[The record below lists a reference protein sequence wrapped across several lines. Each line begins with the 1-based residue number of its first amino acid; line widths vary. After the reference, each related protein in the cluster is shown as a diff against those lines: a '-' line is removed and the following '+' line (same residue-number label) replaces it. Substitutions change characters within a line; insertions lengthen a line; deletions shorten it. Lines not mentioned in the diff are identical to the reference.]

1 MRKAGI
7 TIEGRTGD
15 TGPSY
20 DTDPDFIRREARS
33 QLLSRLSSRD
43 LGRFISRLVASET
56 GDVSYPSEPLD
67 LRNFAF
73 RGNRFGPPK
82 PKRRSGRYG
91 VQSGDLALFEKA
103 IETEDVGLLE
113 QAIGAGQGRMREDVR
128 RMPAYLQRMIE
139 TARRARRRSS
149 TFFPRTSLAGKP
161 MSVHVPG
168 RGLMEF
174 SKKSGRGGSG
184 GNKDIDRIVGQVLG
198 QGWRIE
204 KGKNHQKLVS
214 PSGAPVFYPS
224 SASDRRALQNFI
236 STLRKKG
243 AVVDGRGYG
252 GKEGKGGPREMSRRS
267 GSRPVAETA
276 FGFVPDR
283 RILEAIRRGD
293 MSFGQEIGAQRL
305 NTKRLSTT
313 VSMGTGRGRVRGTA
327 IAMIPENDRGLKG
340 QRDGREVGRNLGQGD
355 RKTRR
360 TKLSPYSPMAE
371 KVYEVLGAMLGAPTP
386 AVVRRRLTPL
396 EQQLATGGRLPQ
408 VGSSA
413 RTNIGATRR
422 IASGRFEHPQVRQR
436 RPLSRNA
443 WMIPWL
449 ENFEPMKHALLGHPQ
464 FDDEIRTQAT
474 RQLGSTRDMRR
485 IMLLD
490 QILGQ
495 TDRHGSN
502 MMVGKGRGG
511 KRRILGIDNE
521 HMFSMGGLNR
531 PISDLDRQLNNTP
544 QFSSFS
550 ARYMPRDVPV
560 GGGTLLPW
568 MTKGSGSSLSRIKLT
583 KQEQDASAREAKAL
597 RGILGG
603 KRSMKIVEESFLTA
617 GYSKRDTDKYMETLR
632 TRLEAAAITRESE
645 AASGHSDAGNY
656 NKMLQMSRRSGAQRK
671 LASRTRATGRGVMLP
686 QDFRG
691 DDFSD
696 LPRPM
701 RLLGEMLQRKD
712 RGRIARPV
720 VFEDETR
727 TSLVTGKEF
736 IPGRASKGSRP
747 VIPQNLA
754 GRSPEQ
760 IFAEALVASHNAG
773 VRVREIGADPE
784 RLIKAQLRAMG
795 VTDPYDVGG
804 KRIVSRRDQMTAAR
818 AYQLLRRQQAG
829 LGSIASLAP
838 GSVGLSSFLMSP
850 GGDQGMRRD
859 LLAGALDEMS
869 GFEAFRE
876 VSAGTSG
883 ARRDRRSG
891 QSGNRRI
898 GLKGGFIATAPN
910 RFHVPGMDDAAGLR
924 NFVVGAMTHRMPGTH
939 EQGKLGALAGLG
951 VPGVGTSLM
960 AYELRRHARAT
971 MEARRRYPG
980 ALEAKYGVSPA
991 DLPRLNMRPGS
1002 PGGLSLKASGA
1013 GMGLYE
1019 ALGFEFSDPENM
1031 DTRYMSMGGDKVVDM
1046 YGRIRAEI
1054 KRVEA
1059 RLAEQGIAYSPM
1071 EFARRSGKAWTD
1083 PNLENRRMSISSKLV
1098 PMISDPEQ
1106 LRVGEEDLL
1115 GPFTRGTRFKLQSE
1129 TYTSGP
1135 SAGKPIPRPASHRG
1149 VKYYTATTPG
1159 GIKISGIPED
1169 VDRGRLQQLIASTET
1184 MRRKYPDKSFQVHL
1198 QYGKGDKGALGTADL
1213 GGSLMEL
1220 RDSLFSEFAEQ
1231 TGGWRNDFE
1240 TLTPT
1245 NPNQVREHY
1254 GPWEEGKRRKFKMIP
1269 RGAPEG
1275 RHQTL
1280 DSGHTLLSHEFGHLL
1295 SPEKWRQRLWK
1306 DAGFQGT
1313 MAGASFPYLDFKRR
1327 GQGVRGEYGD
1337 MATISQW
1344 SDQGRSPGGAIK
1356 DFLLPHERINNGG
1369 GYRGVPGYFGGEYS
1383 PGSKAN
1389 KKMLGSQAPI
1399 RDDIFPAMMR
1409 KIGELMVIGEYG
1421 PLASVLPRYQKKT
1434 KVRGQTRM
1442 PGDTKFQTIEE
1453 AMDELWKIGGY
1464 RNAET
1469 YSPASEWY
1477 ASMFERY
1484 NARSFGQPGAI
1495 PKHNMLGYRVA
1506 RIIAKNS
1513 GWAEYSK
1520 RSGGIGSGIGGMLG
1534 GIFGKGKPNIMQQI
1548 TGGQTY
1554 GMTLEDLLS
1563 GDIMGMGKNNIGHWS
1578 GGAGKEIL
1586 ALKTLTGEVRN
1597 VLAQPMEGQF
1607 PNKAMEILAGLLG
1620 VDTPTILERSIGGR
1634 RMAIQPMAPGETAI
1648 DFVNKRNAPPSKMV
1662 DVWEDDEIIGRFS
1675 QPLGPRSDDPNLRD
1689 KPWLASRG
1697 GRRMQILDHLG
1708 QTFDRHGLNYL
1719 LNLADPKGGV
1729 GSPGNY
1735 RVTAIDHDLTLSP
1748 PGTGRMGQQPYRP
1761 ASDVPIGIP
1770 GKFRDTQTKLA
1781 REEAATLAG
1790 IMTRRKVIEP
1800 QLLEALRAGGYSEQ
1814 EALATVDSIFRRAR
1828 EAFRSRM
1835 AESRG
1840 AARPDGRE
1848 LSRRSGGG
1856 GMNGL
1861 RNPLAEY
1868 SKRSGG
1874 AATKDPY
1881 TSLQTA
1887 FEQVTL
1893 TAIKNLKVSLA
1904 GQKMNPGLFRQSIE
1918 SFQKSILDAATGQ
1931 GEFAGGSMQKALKG
1945 IAPKA
1950 RKSLMGMF
1958 SGILGDIVE
1967 TGTAAFESGQ
1977 LKGIPLRKVL
1987 FSMLGQVPSTYA
1999 PDIAQIAANPAL
2011 QGKKPSG
2018 RRDRIPGI
2026 AGINKYAG
2034 GLQQL
2039 GGVPISSGLRLAGSA
2054 TLDQHL
2060 LDQGFN
2066 PENYR
2071 GRAGLVTDLVQKY
2084 IPSSPGLPSGLR
2096 FTDTLTPDRDGRSSW
2111 GHYMPSRG
2119 AGMVGPGTAY
2129 PDDRVGQISLDLGSQ
2144 GGMRRNGLD
2153 RSTVTIGK
2161 LLATTAHEITHKMV
2175 DEAQLEAAKLSI
2187 GKTDA
2192 EKEEILKKVTAA
2204 RGVPQ
2209 KDKYRAY
2216 SGISGEY
2223 MFVPKGSAPIGA
2235 RPIPLGSEQN
2245 PEGYSYM
2252 ELPKG
2257 SITESQYKALSPKA
2271 KASYEPG
2278 YVTAD
2283 QARKIDSNAGGQHIN
2298 VPGHFG
2304 PQAAMLDDFGAGV
2317 TEYAQLLAASTR
2329 ILQPG
2334 ETEASLLRSTAQM
2347 NAGSRANITSFSAA
2361 TPGVA
2366 GVLNPFQG
2374 GLLKAFDLSPT
2385 LGVGTAMKPVAEF
2398 LGALQRNMSAQMTD
2412 SAAAG
2417 GLDPKDLG
2425 GMFTKALA
2433 KAIEATPKGER
2444 ANVLSA
2450 IRPERMLDAAVILD
2464 SIGRAKNIPA
2474 LTRMIDAGGAVPAVS
2489 SPHGILASDAETDAD
2504 VQRINREL
2512 ARGGGRGSR
2521 RGKPAP
2527 GPAPTPGAGPGS
2539 LPPDRVAVISPKGA
2553 DLLSK
2558 LTEILSMGLSG
2569 GGKEN
2574 IPLRKVLRKEAG
2586 LPDRPLTGTQ
2596 LATDSLTS
2604 SGIAA
2609 LAEQFPELLP
2619 FVREYR
2625 PDHPLLGAQPGSR
2638 VPATKRGRRGGPV
2651 GPTGSGSTAVQPYVD
2666 TMDPDYYQN
2675 QADAFFSSR
2684 VTDAFNMLGGQG
2696 GLGYSPRG
2704 FGNHMNVLLD
2714 AMPEDQLQGGIDKLK
2729 QFGATMKDAFL
2740 SSKPVVGLMQD
2751 FDDAVL
2757 RAADGSL
2764 DFSKSLDAATASSGG
2779 LVNQL
2784 KETVKLA
2791 VAFVLTQNAANA
2803 IYRSIS
2809 HLSSGF
2815 IQFNQSL
2822 EDAKVGFSTLFYNA
2836 GDSMGVA
2843 EGRATGMIER
2853 LKEFANVT
2861 PFYFTQ
2867 LQEAAVRMQAFGLDI
2882 GQVLQRDP
2890 NTGELVGY
2898 IKNIGD
2904 AVAALGG
2911 GDEKIMRITYALG
2924 QMNSAGRVYQN
2935 DMMQLANAGIAGYE
2949 ILAEALIN
2957 ELEAKG
2963 KDMTNEDKKI
2973 LNDLYTNRVE
2983 AIRKLTTSGRISG
2996 KASAAAILSGLG
3008 EKYGGGMERLSKT
3021 MTGALSTVSDMS
3033 QSLVATM
3040 TGPLYNAIR
3049 DLVVD
3054 FAGVLQSSD
3063 TKSIFVELGQKL
3075 HGFAATVKEAI
3086 PATVATIVNAF
3097 TYLGG
3102 IIAKVFGGSDT
3113 TSAIDLLRSGMKT
3126 IGDLLSNNVV
3136 RAAILASVALKAM
3149 MSVVTANPL
3158 IATIGIVLAALGA
3171 LRQAYESNFLGF
3183 ADTVDN
3189 AMAPLTEMGP
3199 DIAESIIPALKD
3211 LIAAAAQVIGGGLVI
3226 ALKAALPI
3234 ISALA
3239 GALGGMAG
3247 ILEKLAPLI
3256 GTFMGAWIVKKVA
3269 IEGMAILFTK
3279 LQNAA
3284 ASAATAA
3291 GVAGVNMESWGKKG
3305 STYYAQRI
3313 PVESQTMQTE
3323 DGPVTV
3329 YRSAA
3334 PEQGAGAVVKNV
3346 SIGDAEKA
3354 RGSIGGSLPF
3364 QKMFAV
3370 PEHLRN
3376 VQLPYLANEGIRDA
3390 NGNMIGLDPASGTA
3404 FGARPENMVLR
3415 RRTVDEL
3422 AALQGGGLEAHQI
3435 AEAKKVLRGDQNLQQ
3450 AGLIDVSETGAI
3462 TASEKGKRYL
3472 REKIENERQRRAF
3485 DNDITVEEQV
3495 KRDQAEAASIRQA
3508 NKEGRGILG
3517 YVPRQIPDYAI
3528 TPAQL
3533 TPEEEVQALRGL
3545 KGQTFKEGFNYNYTA
3560 ELSRR
3565 HAEARAAGR
3574 YRTGLDGSEIPNL
3587 GLTGKLRAR
3596 GSATIQTVKDMF
3608 AMGGK
3613 TEMVGTAAD
3622 KFGSLAMA
3630 ASGLMMGF
3638 DALGSTLGISTKDM
3652 QGFSTALMGLS
3663 IVSKGVAAAMAGISA
3678 AGGVKNALGGLL
3690 GSMGGGIGATIMAG
3704 MAAAMFAASELSKH
3718 EAEKQKYLD
3727 QRKEDRTRQE
3737 NIRKNWNES
3746 GLGFQVPQ
3754 TVNGQ
3759 AQYDVYGFSD
3769 GKTLG
3774 GNIGQG
3780 KMDEMVAQGLFKK
3793 EATATAG
3800 KFTYTPTETG
3810 RAKGYISAKALT
3822 RAEDPTFTQVP
3833 RAALD
3838 RVDSL
3843 LTSSTG
3849 GLFESSPAERL
3860 GQENA
3865 DQLQALLQAGVI
3877 SEDVIAGLVADIRS
3891 EDNRG
3896 FLASLTE
3903 WRTPFW
3909 TTYGSEE
3916 MKAKYG
3922 SVYTDN
3928 LSTQITGATTLDTV
3942 EFTKDLMASPFRTDA
3957 ILNTVFGDEKSSLR
3971 GYEFTGKYAKEGVP
3985 NEAIF
3990 STSESLKLL
3999 NDSLD
4004 DASKALDEAKKKL
4017 SKLFDPFA
4025 TAFEQL
4031 MGRAKELLQ
4040 KEFEL
4045 EQQQL
4050 NAEMEDALYN
4060 VDALYNG
4067 ETMRLGVLEEQYKL
4081 LQEQKAEQEKLN
4093 ALNDAQENA
4102 ARATLGLFDAQQDPI
4117 QAAIAAREAAQKLQK
4132 EEQNYQLN
4140 QMGDSIEQ
4148 AKGSVQYQQTTT
4160 YYDEKKATLTA
4171 DQAERSRRLE
4181 ERAQQ
4186 LLKDIQ
4192 EGKITVAAAQ
4202 EEFMAMF
4209 EDAGLPLESI
4219 LETGQIQGEALAD
4232 IMGTAFAT
4240 RFQEL
4245 GDIIATTMADVVK
4258 AGIAAAAAEA
4268 NVDAIVE
4275 QIDKIENKKDKIK
4288 KKDVEAERERLKQV
4302 LVKSRASLLE
4312 YGTRIDVVGTD
4323 TGDKAV
4329 VAANSMTEY
4338 IKMLS
4343 GLNFDK
4349 YGDFLT
4355 RAQFGT
4361 EFDAIY
4367 SFFDKVYGTFGELQT
4382 VAVTMV
4388 DSHDRVP
4395 PPGATPPPTKPR
4407 TRATRGP
4414 KPTAPPT
4421 GYLPGSGQW
4430 LDSSDGLGWS
4440 WWGPNAYG
4448 GWGELV
4454 TRAKGGPVGGG
4465 QYLVGERGPE
4475 MLTMFPNG
4483 GGYVTPNHE
4492 LPNSIQS
4499 SAGALKAGKQGR
4511 YYGGLVGVTGRAG
4524 GGYVGPN
4531 RDTWNYDSPSESFT
4545 RSLGF
4550 IGDPTGFEQYS
4561 FNDFMNSQSNT
4572 RAQKNE
4578 LARRFPK
4585 LYARYIAGRIR
4596 SGGPRGWSPVMGRAD
4611 GGYLGGWDSWD
4622 RPQPTETP
4630 IPDTTGGH
4638 GIDSWGAPIA
4648 DENLVKGIPAGRVHF
4663 LGDLDP
4669 IQKIWNKLGP
4679 NSGKVGGSG
4688 NKIRFDWG
4696 DVIISDDYARTGQT
4710 VDLAALSEAARLSL
4724 AAAPENMFDPSDRT
4738 KRVTIVVVP
4747 DLGDGVV
4754 GRVKYP
4760 TGPRKNHIYLSPQ
4773 GTSSQGQSWDFNKR
4787 GDANTSGYLETIAHE
4802 TGHLV
4807 HSRKHGTPLLR
4818 GRGIFSP
4825 LVSLLS
4831 LGTQGGIGLPM
4842 GILER
4847 VEKKNPTLALALAR
4861 IFRLPGLA
4869 VNTQGRLADLNRD
4882 AFVRSAADQGR
4893 DVLNWAE
4900 FSGKS
4905 PAVSFYGMGSPAE
4918 NYADSFKYH
4927 VLDQAPGKHG
4937 ETLGEMILGP
4947 EPRPEEPRF
4956 KHGTG
4961 WDQVQIN
4968 DPEAQY
4974 KEELLAWRKKRAV
4987 AATSKVLA
4995 VREGW
5000 QNIRDSIN
5008 RKSVFPVDGKDAA
5021 YRDVAGGQRPDSFTP
5036 TYRTGSGSSAIGA
5049 GLQAFDK
5056 NMNTKKGNVFAS
5068 IAADIGQMAASGQWD
5083 FGRLIFNRIFD
5094 LVGAIPMIGGKLS
5107 IIAGLATTLLSGGD
5121 VGRAGVGMI
5130 GSVLG
5135 EWLGSMALAPI
5146 GMPWLGGF
5154 VGGIIG
5160 GALSDAIYTN
5170 IINPAAASKP
5180 NVMVGG
5186 GKYGV
5191 YNPGPNMPFA
5201 PGRAFGGSIGKNMP
5215 YLVGERGPELM
5226 IPDSSGYMLPNT
5238 GLRAL
5243 QAPGD
5248 LRMAGGGAT
5257 INASVTINNPVVSD
5271 AADIDK
5277 LAEKV
5282 SSAQVRTLRAAGFM
5296 RPS

>member
-1 MRKAGI
+1 
-7 TIEGRTGD
+7 
-15 TGPSY
+15 
-20 DTDPDFIRREARS
+20 
-33 QLLSRLSSRD
+33 
-43 LGRFISRLVASET
+43 
-56 GDVSYPSEPLD
+56 
-67 LRNFAF
+67 
-73 RGNRFGPPK
+73 
-82 PKRRSGRYG
+82 
-91 VQSGDLALFEKA
+91 
-103 IETEDVGLLE
+103 
-113 QAIGAGQGRMREDVR
+113 
-128 RMPAYLQRMIE
+128 
-139 TARRARRRSS
+139 
-149 TFFPRTSLAGKP
+149 
-161 MSVHVPG
+161 
-168 RGLMEF
+168 
-174 SKKSGRGGSG
+174 
-184 GNKDIDRIVGQVLG
+184 
-198 QGWRIE
+198 
-204 KGKNHQKLVS
+204 
-214 PSGAPVFYPS
+214 
-224 SASDRRALQNFI
+224 
-236 STLRKKG
+236 
-243 AVVDGRGYG
+243 
-252 GKEGKGGPREMSRRS
+252 
-267 GSRPVAETA
+267 
-276 FGFVPDR
+276 
-283 RILEAIRRGD
+283 
-293 MSFGQEIGAQRL
+293 
-305 NTKRLSTT
+305 
-313 VSMGTGRGRVRGTA
+313 
-327 IAMIPENDRGLKG
+327 
-340 QRDGREVGRNLGQGD
+340 
-355 RKTRR
+355 
-360 TKLSPYSPMAE
+360 MAE

-396 EQQLATGGRLPQ
+396 EQQLATGGTLPQ

-413 RTNIGATRR
+413 RANIGKTRR
-422 IASGRFEHPQVRQR
+422 VASGRFENPQVRQR
-436 RPLSRNA
+436 RPMGRNA

-449 ENFEPMKHALLGHPQ
+449 DDFQPMKSVLRGHPT
-464 FDDEIRTQAT
+464 FDNEIRTQAT

-550 ARYMPRDVPV
+550 ARYTPRDVPQ

-583 KQEQDASAREAKAL
+583 KQEQDASAREAKTL

-617 GYSKRDTDKYMETLR
+617 GYSKRDTDRYMAALR

-645 AASGHSDAGNY
+645 ASSGSSDAGDY
-656 NKMLQMSRRSGAQRK
+656 SKMLEMSRRSGAQRR
-671 LASRTRATGRGVMLP
+671 LASRARATGRGVMLP
-686 QDFRG
+686 HDLPGGDFAE
-691 DDFSD
+691 
-696 LPRPM
+696 LPRPL
-701 RLLGEMLQRKD
+701 RLLGEMLHRKEVN
-712 RGRIARPV
+712 RVARPV
-720 VFEDETR
+720 EFEDSTR
-727 TSLVTGKEF
+727 SSLVTGETF
-736 IPGRASKGSRP
+736 TPGRASRGSRP

-773 VRVREIGADPE
+773 MRVREIGADPE
-784 RLIKAQLRAMG
+784 RLINAQLQAMG
-795 VTDPYDVGG
+795 VSVAQDGNVR
-804 KRIVSRRDQMTAAR
+804 RIISRSDQMTAAR
-818 AYQLLRRQQAG
+818 AYQLFRRQQKG
-829 LGSIASLAP
+829 MGSIAALSP
-838 GSVGLSSFLMSP
+838 GSVNVSSWLGQQ
-850 GGDQGMRRD
+850 GGDEGSRKD
-859 LLAGALDEMS
+859 LLGGALDAMS
-869 GFEAFRE
+869 GFDAFRE
-876 VSAGTSG
+876 VSAGTAG
-883 ARRDRRSG
+883 ARRDRRAG

-898 GLKGGFIATAPN
+898 GLTGGFIATAPN
-910 RFHVPGMDDAAGLR
+910 RFYVPGMPDAAGLR
-924 NFVVGAMTHRMPGTH
+924 NLVVGAMTHRMPGTH
-939 EQGKLGALAGLG
+939 EQGKLAGLKGIG

-960 AYELRRHARAT
+960 AYELRRHARAI

-980 ALEAKYGVSPA
+980 ALEAKYGVTPE
-991 DLPRLNMRPGS
+991 DLSALGRPQGS
-1002 PGGLSLKASGA
+1002 PRGLSLKASGS

-1019 ALGFEFSDPENM
+1019 ALGFSFSDPVDEDGKLPSRFM
-1031 DTRYMSMGGDKVVDM
+1031 HMGGHAVVDT
-1046 YGRIRAEI
+1046 YEKIRAEI

-1059 RLAEQGIAYSPM
+1059 GLAAQGIAYSPM

-1083 PNLENRRMSISSKLV
+1083 PNLEDRRTSISSRLV

-1106 LRVGEEDLL
+1106 LRVSEEDLL

-1135 SAGKPIPRPASHRG
+1135 SAGKPIARPKSHRG

-1159 GIKISGIPED
+1159 GIKIVNIPED
-1169 VDRGRLQQLIASTET
+1169 IDKGRLQQLIASTET
-1184 MRRKYPDKSFQVHL
+1184 MRRKYPDKYFQVNL
-1198 QYGKGDKGALGTADL
+1198 QYGKSDRGALGTADL

-1231 TGGWRNDFE
+1231 TTGWRNDFE
-1240 TLTPT
+1240 TFAPK

-1254 GPWEEGKRRKFKMIP
+1254 GPWEEGKRRKFRMVP
-1269 RGAPEG
+1269 RGAPDG
-1275 RHQTL
+1275 RHETLDNAQTL
-1280 DSGHTLLSHEFGHLL
+1280 VAHEFGHLF
-1295 SPEKWRQRLWK
+1295 SPDQWGRRLWK
-1306 DAGFQGT
+1306 EAGFQGT
-1313 MAGASFPYLDFKRR
+1313 MAGASMPYLDFRRR
-1327 GQGVRGEYGD
+1327 GKGVSGEYGD

-1344 SDQGRSPGGAIK
+1344 HDQGRSPGGAIK
-1356 DFLLPHERINNGG
+1356 DFLLPYERINSRGS
-1369 GYRGVPGYFGGEYS
+1369 YRGAPGYFGGEYS

-1389 KKMLGSQAPI
+1389 KEMLGSQHPL
-1399 RDDIFPAMMR
+1399 REEIFPAMMR

-1421 PLASVLPRYQKKT
+1421 PLSAVLPRYQKKT
-1434 KVRGQTRM
+1434 TSKGRTRM

-1453 AMDELWKIGGY
+1453 AMDELWRIGGY

-1469 YSPASEWY
+1469 TSPASEWY

-1484 NARSFGQPGAI
+1484 STRSFGQPGAI

-1520 RSGGIGSGIGGMLG
+1520 RSGGIGGMLG
-1534 GIFGKGKPNIMQQI
+1534 GLFGKGRPNIMQQI

-1554 GMTLEDLLS
+1554 GMTLEDLL
-1563 GDIMGMGKNNIGHWS
+1563 GGEIMPGMGKAPEGFT
-1578 GGAGKEIL
+1578 GATGKQIFN
-1586 ALKTLTGEVRN
+1586 LKTMAGEIRQ
-1597 VLAQPMEGQF
+1597 VLAQPIGGEYSQGGRF

-1620 VDTPTILERSIGGR
+1620 VETPTILERSIGGR
-1634 RMAIQPMAPGETAI
+1634 RLAIQPIAPADTASR
-1648 DFVNKRNAPPSKMV
+1648 FVQKRNAPPSKRV
-1662 DVWEDDEIIGRFS
+1662 DVWEDDEIIGFFS
-1675 QPLGPRSDDPNLRD
+1675 QPLGPSSDDPDLR
-1689 KPWLASRG
+1689 KQPWLASRG
-1697 GRRMQILDHLG
+1697 GRRMQILDHIA
-1708 QTFDRHGLNYL
+1708 QTFDRHNSNYL
-1719 LNLADPKGGV
+1719 LNLIDPQAGLGQ
-1729 GSPGNY
+1729 PGNY

-1748 PGTGRMGQQPYRP
+1748 PGTGVLGRSPYRP
-1761 ASDVPIGIP
+1761 ASNVPIGIP
-1770 GKFRDTQTKLA
+1770 GQFRDTQTKLA

-1790 IMTRRKVIEP
+1790 VMTRRKVIEP

-1814 EALATVDSIFRRAR
+1814 EALATVDAIFRRAR

-1861 RNPLAEY
+1861 TNPFAEY

-1904 GQKMNPGLFRQSIE
+1904 GQKVSPQLLRSSFA
-1918 SFQKSILDAATGQ
+1918 SFQQTILDAATGQ
-1931 GEFAGGSMQKALKG
+1931 GEFAGGSMQKALRG

-1958 SGILGDIVE
+1958 SGILQDMVD
-1967 TGTAAFESGQ
+1967 TGTAAFKRGD

-1987 FSMLGQVPSTYA
+1987 FGMLGSVPSTYA

-2018 RRDRIPGI
+2018 SRDRIPGI
-2026 AGINKYAG
+2026 AGINKYAT

-2039 GGVPISSGLRLAGSA
+2039 GGVPIAAGLRLAGSA

-2071 GRAGLVTDLVQKY
+2071 GRAGIVTDLMQKY
-2084 IPSSPGLPSGLR
+2084 MPSSPGLPSGLR
-2096 FTDTLTPDRDGRSSW
+2096 FTDTLTPDSEGRSSW
-2111 GHYMPSRG
+2111 GNYMPSRG

-2235 RPIPLGSEQN
+2235 RPIPLGSGQN
-2245 PEGYSYM
+2245 PEAYSYM

-2257 SITESQYKALSPKA
+2257 SITESEYKALSPKA
-2271 KASYEPG
+2271 KASYEKG

-2283 QARKIDSNAGGQHIN
+2283 QARAIDSNAGGQHIN

-2334 ETEASLLRSTAQM
+2334 ETQASLLRSTAQM

-2374 GLLKAFDLSPT
+2374 GLLKAFDLSKAT
-2385 LGVGTAMKPVAEF
+2385 GVGSSMKPVAEF
-2398 LGALQRNMSAQMTD
+2398 LARLQRNMSSQMTD
-2412 SAAAG
+2412 ATAAG

-2425 GMFTKALA
+2425 SMFTKALA

-2444 ANVLSA
+2444 SSALSA
-2450 IRPERMLDAAVILD
+2450 IRPDRMLDAAVILD

-2489 SPHGILASDAETDAD
+2489 SPHGIMGSDTETDAD
-2504 VQRINREL
+2504 VQKINREL
-2512 ARGGGRGSR
+2512 ARGGGSR
-2521 RGKPAP
+2521 KRKPAP
-2527 GPAPTPGAGPGS
+2527 GPAPTPGAGPGLGS
-2539 LPPDRVAVISPKGA
+2539 LPPDRIAVIAPKGA

-2558 LTEILSMGLSG
+2558 LTEILSMGVSG

-2574 IPLRKVLRKEAG
+2574 IPLRKVIRKEAG
-2586 LPDRPLTGTQ
+2586 LPDRPLRGTQ

-2625 PDHPLLGAQPGSR
+2625 PNHPLLGPQPGTR
-2638 VPATKRGRRGGPV
+2638 LPATKRGRRGSV
-2651 GPTGSGSTAVQPYVD
+2651 IQSRISTSTAVQPYAD

-2675 QADAFFSSR
+2675 QADAIFGSR
-2684 VTDAFNMLGGQG
+2684 VNDAFNMLGGQN

-2714 AMPEDQLQGGIDKLK
+2714 VMPEDQLQGGIDKLK

-2740 SSKPVVGLMQD
+2740 NSKPVVGLMQD

-3033 QSLVATM
+3033 QSLVATL

-3049 DLVVD
+3049 DLVVE
-3054 FAGVLQSSD
+3054 FAGVLQRPE
-3063 TKSIFVELGQKL
+3063 TLAVFVTMSQKL
-3075 HGFAATVKEAI
+3075 QGFAATIKEAI

-3102 IIAKVFGGSDT
+3102 IIAKVFGGSGT
-3113 TSAIDLLRSGMKT
+3113 ASAVDLLRSGLQT

-3149 MSVVTANPL
+3149 MSVVSANPL
-3158 IATIGIVLAALGA
+3158 VATIGIVLAALGA

-3189 AMAPLTEMGP
+3189 AMAPLAEMGP
-3199 DIAESIIPALKD
+3199 DIAESIIPALKE
-3211 LIAAAAQVIGGGLVI
+3211 LIAAAAQVIGGGLVL

-3239 GALGGMAG
+3239 SALGGMAG

-3256 GTFMGAWIVKKVA
+3256 GAFMGAWIVKKVA

-3284 ASAATAA
+3284 ASAAMAA
-3291 GVAGVNMESWGKKG
+3291 GVAGVQMSSWGKPG
-3305 STYYAQRI
+3305 ATYYSQKI
-3313 PVESQTMQTE
+3313 PVRAETVETE

-3334 PEQGAGAVVKNV
+3334 PEEGPGAISKGV
-3346 SIGDAEKA
+3346 SIGDTDKA
-3354 RGSIGGSLPF
+3354 RGAIAGHMPFEKMYALP
-3364 QKMFAV
+3364 
-3370 PEHLRN
+3370 PELAKVRL
-3376 VQLPYLANEGIRDA
+3376 QYLSNEGIIDPA
-3390 NGNMIGLDPASGTA
+3390 TGKLAGLDEQAGTAQGARTENKILRSRSMEEILAASGRVTVEQIVE
-3404 FGARPENMVLR
+3404 ARK
-3415 RRTVDEL
+3415 
-3422 AALQGGGLEAHQI
+3422 Q
-3435 AEAKKVLRGDQNLQQ
+3435 LRGDQALQE
-3450 AGLIDVSETGAI
+3450 AGLVDVSETGEV
-3462 TASEKGKRYL
+3462 TASERGRRFL
-3472 REKIENERQRRAF
+3472 REKLENERQRRAF
-3485 DNDITVEEQV
+3485 DNDISVEEQV

-3508 NKEGRGILG
+3508 NKEGQKVLG

-3533 TPEEEVQALRGL
+3533 TPEEELQALRGL
-3545 KGQTFKEGFNYNYTA
+3545 KGRTFKEGFNYNYTA

-3596 GSATIQTVKDMF
+3596 GVATVKTISDMF
-3608 AMGGK
+3608 AMGGQ
-3613 TEMVGTAAD
+3613 TEMIGTAAD

-3630 ASGLMMGF
+3630 TSGLLMGF
-3638 DALGSTLGISTKDM
+3638 EALGSTVGISSKEL
-3652 QGFSTALMGLS
+3652 QGVSTALMGLA

-3678 AGGVKNALGGLL
+3678 AGGLKNALSGLL
-3690 GSMGGGIGATIMAG
+3690 GSMGGPIGASIMAA
-3704 MAAAMFAASELSKH
+3704 MAGAVFVASEVSKH
-3718 EAEKQKYLD
+3718 EAEAQAYKN
-3727 QRKEDRTRQE
+3727 QRKDDKEREKAIKT
-3737 NIRKNWNES
+3737 NWNES
-3746 GLGFQVPQ
+3746 GLGYQVPLMA
-3754 TVNGQ
+3754 GGE
-3759 AQYDVYGFSD
+3759 AQYDLYGFSD

-3774 GNIGQG
+3774 GNMGQS
-3780 KMDEMVAQGLFKK
+3780 KIDELVAQGLFKK
-3793 EATATAG
+3793 EAGAIPG
-3800 KFTYTPTETG
+3800 RFTYTPTEAG

-3822 RAEDPTFTQVP
+3822 QAATPTFGSAPT
-3833 RAALD
+3833 AAVN
-3838 RVDSL
+3838 RVDDL
-3843 LTSSTG
+3843 LVSSTG
-3849 GLFESSPAERL
+3849 GIMEATPAERM
-3860 GQENA
+3860 GQDNA
-3865 DQLQALLQAGVI
+3865 DKLQTLLEMGVVSEDFINQLVTDIRISDNASFSGTYRDMYEKSGVI
-3877 SEDVIAGLVADIRS
+3877 PAMRERYGAAYDKSFDQQLFGLFSTFDPKDFMTEILKSE
-3891 EDNRG
+3891 N
-3896 FLASLTE
+3896 
-3903 WRTPFW
+3903 
-3909 TTYGSEE
+3909 
-3916 MKAKYG
+3916 
-3922 SVYTDN
+3922 TD
-3928 LSTQITGATTLDTV
+3928 
-3942 EFTKDLMASPFRTDA
+3942 RA
-3957 ILNTVFGDEKSSLR
+3957 ILNKHGLSQYS
-3971 GYEFTGKYAKEGVP
+3971 FTGEYGKEGVP

-3999 NDSLD
+3999 NESLD

-4040 KEFEL
+4040 QEFQV
-4045 EQQQL
+4045 EQEQL

-4140 QMGDSIEQ
+4140 QMSESIDQ
-4148 AKGSVQYQQTTT
+4148 AKNSVQYQQTTT
-4160 YYDEKKATLTA
+4160 YYDEKKETLTA

-4209 EDAGLPLESI
+4209 GDAGLPLESI
-4219 LETGQIQGEALAD
+4219 LETGQFQGEALAD

-4245 GDIIATTMADVVK
+4245 GDIIVTTMADVVK

-4268 NVDAIVE
+4268 NVDAIVD

-4288 KKDVEAERERLKQV
+4288 KKDVEAERDRMKQV
-4302 LVKSRASLLE
+4302 LIKSRASLDAYSISEGVLGTEAGRKANAASESLVSLISDLGKMDFSQYGE
-4312 YGTRIDVVGTD
+4312 Y
-4323 TGDKAV
+4323 
-4329 VAANSMTEY
+4329 
-4338 IKMLS
+4338 
-4343 GLNFDK
+4343 
-4349 YGDFLT
+4349 LT

-4361 EFDAIY
+4361 EFDRIY
-4367 SFFDKVYGTFGELQT
+4367 SVMDNIYKTFGPLQMISPT
-4382 VAVTMV
+4382 YG
-4388 DSHDRVP
+4388 DSRDR
-4395 PPGATPPPTKPR
+4395 TDPTQPVIR
-4407 TRATRGP
+4407 TRPP
-4414 KPTAPPT
+4414 KPTTYPVGHHA
-4421 GYLPGSGQW
+4421 GSGYW
-4430 LDSSDGLGWS
+4430 YPLGDVEWAFYDSMG
-4440 WWGPNAYG
+4440 NFV
-4448 GWGELV
+4448 EK
-4454 TRAKGGPVGGG
+4454 RAKGGPVGAG
-4465 QYLVGERGPE
+4465 QYIVGERGPE

-4531 RDTWNYDSPSESFT
+4531 RDTWNYDTPSESFT

-4550 IGDPTGFEQYS
+4550 VGDPVGFQQHS
-4561 FNDFMNSQSNT
+4561 FNEFMDSPSRT
-4572 RAQKNE
+4572 KVEKNE

-4585 LYARYIAGRIR
+4585 NYARYVASKVR
-4596 SGGPRGWSPVMGRAD
+4596 SGGPRGWSPVVGRAD

-4622 RPQPTETP
+4622 RPQPAETP
-4630 IPDTTGGH
+4630 IPDKKGGY
-4638 GIDSWGAPIA
+4638 GIDSWGARIQ
-4648 DENLVKGIPAGRVHF
+4648 DENLVNGIPSGRVHF

-4679 NSGKVGGSG
+4679 NEGKIGGSG
-4688 NKIRFDWG
+4688 DKIRFDWG
-4696 DVIISDDYARTGQT
+4696 DVIISDDYRRTGQT

-4738 KRVTIVVVP
+4738 KRVTIVITP
-4747 DLGDGVV
+4747 DLGESVT

-4760 TGPRKNHIYLSPQ
+4760 TGPRKNHIYLNPRGSTKS
-4773 GTSSQGQSWDFNKR
+4773 GTTWDMNKR
-4787 GDANTSGYLETIAHE
+4787 GAANTSGYLSTLAHE

-4807 HSRKHGTPLLR
+4807 HSRKHGTPFLR
-4818 GRGIFSP
+4818 GQGIFSP

-4842 GILER
+4842 GLLQKIEA
-4847 VEKKNPTLALALAR
+4847 VNPKLAVALAR
-4861 IFRLPGLA
+4861 TFRLPGLA
-4869 VNTQGRLADLNRD
+4869 VNTQGRLADLNRE
-4882 AFVRSAADQGR
+4882 AFLRSAAGQGG
-4893 DVLNWAE
+4893 DTLSWAK
-4900 FSGKS
+4900 FSGGS
-4905 PAVSFYGMGSPAE
+4905 PSVSFYGMGSPAE

-4927 VLDQAPGKHG
+4927 VLNQVPGTQGK
-4937 ETLGEMILGP
+4937 TLGEQILGP
-4947 EPRPEEPRF
+4947 EPTMEDQRYRT
-4956 KHGTG
+4956 GTG
-4961 WDQVQIN
+4961 WDLV
-4968 DPEAQY
+4968 PENNPRAQY
-4974 KEELLAWRKKRAV
+4974 EKDLLEYRKKKAV
-4987 AATSKVLA
+4987 AGTSRVLA
-4995 VREGW
+4995 IREGW
-5000 QNIRDSIN
+5000 QNIEQNLNKQSL
-5008 RKSVFPVDGKDAA
+5008 SPVGGKDVA
-5021 YRDVAGGQRPDSFTP
+5021 YTRVAGGQRPDSFTP
-5036 TYRTGSGSSAIGA
+5036 TYRTSSGSSAVGA
-5049 GLQAFDK
+5049 GLKVFDK

-5094 LVGAIPMIGGKLS
+5094 LLGAIPMIGGKLS
-5107 IIAGLATTLLSGGD
+5107 VIAGLATTLLSGGD

-5130 GSVLG
+5130 GSLLG
-5135 EWLGSMALAPI
+5135 EFLGSMALAPI

-5154 VGGIIG
+5154 VGGALG
-5160 GALSDAIYTN
+5160 GLLADAIYAN

-5191 YNPGPNMPFA
+5191 YNPGPSMPDITKIL
-5201 PGRAFGGSIGKNMP
+5201 PEQRAFGGSIGKNMP